1 MSLGIDDFYRS
12 LCAGVMTALAI
23 FMLLKTPFYIGRYP
37 RIQRPV
43 AALEY
48 INQIHQT
55 VNATMST
62 MPVMTANAASVLV
75 NSSTASTF

>member
-1 MSLGIDDFYRS
+1 MSLGIDDFYR
-12 LCAGVMTALAI
+12 LFCAGVMAALPF

-48 INQIHQT
+48 IDQIH
-55 VNATMST
+55 AYII
-62 MPVMTANAASVLV
+62 
-75 NSSTASTF
+75 